1 MAPGSCSG
9 APGRWSARWRGGR
22 KRRTGTTSAAARAV
36 HPAAMR
42 SAWLHAA
49 GPSPPTAHQAQA
61 QQVKNVQQR
70 LQESDKLSAGVEDMM
85 KRLMKTV
92 EDSQKYSQSVA
103 KLTENVSQL
112 NTIYGNM
119 LSAMGSVVNG
129 R

>member
-1 MAPGSCSG
+1 MQEAVSKVGVNLTAASG
-9 APGRWSARWRGGR
+9 AVEKNVSE
-22 KRRTGTTSAAARAV
+22 
-36 HPAAMR
+36 
-42 SAWLHAA
+42 A
-49 GPSPPTAHQAQA
+49 GKELAGLNKSLQALNEAQA

>member
-1 MAPGSCSG
+1 MEKNVSE
-9 APGRWSARWRGGR
+9 
-22 KRRTGTTSAAARAV
+22 
-36 HPAAMR
+36 
-42 SAWLHAA
+42 A
-49 GPSPPTAHQAQA
+49 GKELAGLNKSLQALNEAQA